1 MSSFFAGIV
10 FLDILLGGIFVN
22 KKILNR
28 INSFLLFVGIF
39 VEMHCSISDS
49 IQDRVSILIICHF
62 SEWLGII
69 DIISANV
76 SNDLT
81 NEIVVCKSQ
90 SWFNLGC

>member
-1 MSSFFAGIV
+1 
-10 FLDILLGGIFVN
+10 
-22 KKILNR
+22 
-28 INSFLLFVGIF
+28 
-39 VEMHCSISDS
+39 MHCSISDS

-69 DIISANV
+69 DIISAYIA
-76 SNDLT
+76 NDLT